1 MTLQEAKLLLELGK
15 CVFYRKEVN
24 FLGYVITTKGI
35 KINLDKINI
44 VLN

>member
-1 MTLQEAKLLLELGK
+1 MVIQEAKLLLELGK
-15 CVFYRKEVN
+15 CKFYKQEVD

-35 KINLDKINI
+35 KINLDKINT